1 MGEKDI
7 TYFKSCFWQR
17 VKPPRRFLAFPIQPS
32 MTLYFDM
39 FQNLSDKLSGVLKT
53 LGGKSKLSEDNI
65 SDALTEVRKALL
77 SADVHFKV
85 AREFVDQVKSAC
97 LGQEVLKSV
106 EPGQQVVKIIND
118 ELVKLLGE
126 GNSALLTDR
135 PLRVLMVG
143 LHGAGKTTTSAKLAK
158 HLAKDGRTP
167 MLVACDVYRPAAID
181 QLEFLANQENFS
193 CYLDRENKDV
203 SAIAR
208 AGWEKS
214 KSNGSDLVIFDTAG
228 RLQIDDNLVDELDRL
243 KKEIDPHEILLVA
256 DAALGQEAVNVAKTF
271 HERLGLSGI
280 ILTKIDG
287 DARGGAAL
295 SMKKVTGAPIK
306 FMGTGE
312 KIDEF
317 EAFHPDRLASRILG
331 MGDVVS
337 LVEKAQEHFDEEE
350 SARMAEKMLK
360 AEFDFEDFLTQ
371 MRQMKKLGSMGSIAQ
386 MLPGMSNVQVGD
398 KEEAALGRHE
408 AIILSMTKQE
418 RRFPRIIGGSRR
430 KRIADGA
437 GVQIR
442 DVNLLIKQFSQ
453 MQKMMRKMKGG
464 KMKQLMNAFGGGSGG
479 GLPDLDGMDPK
490 QLAKLAKQ
498 FK

>member
-1 MGEKDI
+1 MI
-7 TYFKSCFWQR
+7 VS
-17 VKPPRRFLAFPIQPS
+17 S
-32 MTLYFDM
+32 MFE
-39 FQNLSDKLSGVLKT
+39 NLTEKLSGVLRS

-65 SDALTEVRKALL
+65 AEALTEVRKALL
-77 SADVHFKV
+77 SADVHFRV
-85 AREFVDQVKSAC
+85 AREFVDEVKSAC

-106 EPGQQVVKIIND
+106 SPGQQVVKIIND

-126 GNSALLTDR
+126 GNSALREER

-143 LHGAGKTTTSAKLAK
+143 LHGAGKTTTTAKLAR
-158 HLAKDGRTP
+158 HLAKTGRKP
-167 MLVACDVYRPAAID
+167 MLVACDVYRPAAMD
-181 QLEFLANQENFS
+181 QLEFLANQENFP
-193 CYLDRENKDV
+193 CHLDRQSKDV
-203 SAIAR
+203 PAIAR

-214 KSNGSDLVIFDTAG
+214 KSTGSDLVIFDTAG
-228 RLQIDDNLVDELDRL
+228 RLQIDDELVDELERV

-256 DAALGQEAVNVAKTF
+256 DSALGQEAVNVAKTF

-280 ILTKIDG
+280 VLTKIDG

-317 EAFHPDRLASRILG
+317 EPFHPDRLASRILG

-337 LVEKAQEHFDEEE
+337 LVEKAQEHLDEEE
-350 SARMAEKMLK
+350 SARMAEKILK

-371 MRQMKKLGSMGSIAQ
+371 MRQMKKLGSMGSIAK
-386 MLPGMSNVQVGD
+386 MLPGMGNVQVGD

-418 RRFPRIIGGSRR
+418 RRLPRIIGGSRR

-464 KMKQLMNAFGGGSGG
+464 KMKQLMSAFGSGGG
-479 GLPDLDGMDPK
+479 GLPDLEGMDPK
-490 QLAKLAKQ
+490 QLARLAKQ

>member
-1 MGEKDI
+1 
-7 TYFKSCFWQR
+7 
-17 VKPPRRFLAFPIQPS
+17 
-32 MTLYFDM
+32 M
-39 FQNLSDKLSGVLKT
+39 FENLTDKLSSVLRS
-53 LGGKSKLSEDNI
+53 LGGKGKLSEENI
-65 SDALTEVRKALL
+65 SEALTEVRKALL
-77 SADVHFKV
+77 SADVHYKV
-85 AREFVDQVKSAC
+85 AREFIEDVKNAC

-106 EPGQQVVKIIND
+106 SPGQQVVKIIND

-126 GNSALLTDR
+126 GNSALKEDR
-135 PLRVLMVG
+135 PLRILMVG

-158 HLAKDGRTP
+158 HLAKNGQKP

-181 QLEFLANQENFS
+181 QLEFLAKQEDFQI
-193 CYLDRENKDV
+193 YLDRESKDV
-203 SAIAR
+203 PNIAR
-208 AGWEKS
+208 AGWEMS
-214 KSNGSDLVIFDTAG
+214 KVNGSDLIIFDTAG
-228 RLQIDDNLVDELDRL
+228 RLQIDEDLVNELEHL
-243 KKEIDPHEILLVA
+243 KKEISPHEILLVA
-256 DAALGQEAVNVAKTF
+256 DSALGQEAVNVAKTF

-317 EAFHPDRLASRILG
+317 ETFHPDRLASRILG

-360 AEFDFEDFLTQ
+360 AEFDFEDFLSQ

-386 MLPGMSNVQVGD
+386 MLPGMGKVQVGE

-464 KMKQLMNAFGGGSGG
+464 KMKQLMSAFGGGGTS
-479 GLPDLDGMDPK
+479 GLPDLDSMDPK